1 MASFSRNSLNSNNL
15 NVPHKDIGIESKT
28 YDSVKINNYSTLNN
42 SEGPSE
48 INVGFND
55 WTNIETVDIESNID
69 KTEVNISSDTGAF
82 GNNAQRNDQFGGNQG
97 SLKYNTEEFLQ
108 DPVVREIVSKY
119 YDDVDN
125 EDLELLFAKMNSNG
139 CGYISILNTIFRE
152 YADGRPFYDEFHEKF
167 GFDIAQT
174 NDDPDNLDYNY
185 EYLFLDFY
193 LYYAK
198 TEEKYDTIEEVYG
211 NIEDILTSGETGDLA
226 LSEDEIEQ
234 TGMTGMPFA
243 LEKGFPVFERYLAEK
258 GLKINM
264 KAYNRPTNWSEI
276 IAPKLEEKTGI
287 NVTNTPG
294 EKTSKMIDKYFDES
308 NTHIII
314 AAEGFNLYS
323 PVDIDEN
330 GVLDDIIYED
340 VGSHGMYVVAT
351 TSDPTKIVVSS
362 WGREYVMDLDSIGS
376 YLVFEYED
384 LVLAR
389 G

>member
-42 SEGPSE
+42 SEVPSE
-48 INVGFND
+48 IDVGFND
-55 WTNIETVDIESNID
+55 WTNIETVDIESDID

-152 YADGRPFYDEFHEKF
+152 YADGRPFYDEFREKF

-198 TEEKYDTIEEVYG
+198 TEAKYDTIEEVYG
-211 NIEDILTSGETGDLA
+211 NIEDILTSGEAGDLA

-276 IAPKLEEKTGI
+276 VAPKLEEKTGI

-294 EKTSKMIDKYFDES
+294 EKTSKMIDKYFDKS

-330 GVLDDIIYED
+330 GVLDDVIYED

-376 YLVFEYED
+376 YLVFVYED